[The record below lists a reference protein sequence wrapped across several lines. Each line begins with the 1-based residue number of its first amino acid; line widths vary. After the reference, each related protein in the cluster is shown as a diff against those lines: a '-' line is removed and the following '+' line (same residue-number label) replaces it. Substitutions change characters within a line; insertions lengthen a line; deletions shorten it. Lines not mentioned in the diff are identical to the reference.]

1 MVRSVILSPKL
12 LIAIPLLLV
21 LLIAV
26 ACGDDATNT
35 PVATSTPRPTATPA
49 PTATPE
55 VMIKSGGIIKMQSNG
70 SFGANWTPYEAASG
84 YQHYGGI
91 YNQLVEYNPET
102 DDPFDLRGDL
112 AESWSLSSNGRTYTF
127 NIASDAKWHDGT
139 DVTAADIVA
148 SMDELIRD
156 GAARPQV
163 SILKPY
169 YATGNTSAVDGDTA
183 AVTLKR
189 PFGGFLNMMALDFF
203 KMLSK
208 DWLAKGADHT
218 TVWENGM
225 GSGPFTPGDL
235 VKDVS
240 ISLERNPN
248 YFKEGLPYVDG
259 YTQFVISDASTAI
272 SAFQTGQVFMSIW
285 GVTNI
290 SGAQSEKLE
299 ADTNGRIKDFF
310 IPDAQIEGLA
320 MNQKKDT
327 PVSDVR
333 VRRALFLAVHRPAF
347 VEAFGGSQGQVGTPF
362 PPGSWFGRS
371 LAQVNDLPGYRV
383 TANGEKH
390 PDDIK
395 AATDLLAAAGFDDG
409 NKLKIDL
416 LIRQTAGRQDIA
428 ALVKDQLERSIPVE
442 ITLIPIDPSAGI
454 QAYIAGD
461 YEVAMEGTAVP
472 LAQPD
477 PIMSK
482 IYMPGGL
489 WAAWAGWDTPDS
501 FVTLFNQQSEE
512 LDESARAALVRQ
524 IEDFI
529 LNEDP
534 GPTIPLFWKPW
545 DWLVNVEEVNNFHT
559 SPSLFAQFKYEHL
572 WLTNP

>member
-1 MVRSVILSPKL
+1 
-12 LIAIPLLLV
+12 
-21 LLIAV
+21 
-26 ACGDDATNT
+26 
-35 PVATSTPRPTATPA
+35 
-49 PTATPE
+49 
-55 VMIKSGGIIKMQSNG
+55 
-70 SFGANWTPYEAASG
+70 
-84 YQHYGGI
+84 
-91 YNQLVEYNPET
+91 
-102 DDPFDLRGDL
+102 
-112 AESWSLSSNGRTYTF
+112 
-127 NIASDAKWHDGT
+127 
-139 DVTAADIVA
+139 
-148 SMDELIRD
+148 
-156 GAARPQV
+156 
-163 SILKPY
+163 
-169 YATGNTSAVDGDTA
+169 
-183 AVTLKR
+183 
-189 PFGGFLNMMALDFF
+189 MMALDFF

-208 DWLAKGADHT
+208 DWLAEGADHT

-371 LAQVNDLPGYRV
+371 AAQVNDLPGYRV

-442 ITLIPIDPSAGI
+442 MTLIPIDPSAGI

-489 WAAWAGWDTPDS
+489 WAAWAGWDTPNS

>member
-1 MVRSVILSPKL
+1 MVRSIALSPKL
-12 LIAIPLLLV
+12 LLAIPFFLV

-35 PVATSTPRPTATPA
+35 PVATSTIAVPTATP
-49 PTATPE
+49 TPE
-55 VMIKSGGIIKMQSNG
+55 VMIKSGGIIPMQSNG
-70 SFGANWTPYEAASG
+70 GFGANWTPYEAASG

-102 DDPFDLRGDL
+102 DDPFDIRGDL

-127 NIASDAKWHDGT
+127 KIHPDAKWHDGT

-148 SMDELIRD
+148 SMDELILE

-169 YATGNTSAVDGDTA
+169 YETGNTSAVDSKTA

-189 PFGGFLNMMALDFF
+189 PSGGFLNMMALDFF

-218 TVWENGM
+218 TVWENAM
-225 GSGPFTPGDL
+225 GSGPFMPGEL
-235 VKDVS
+235 KKDIS
-240 ISLERNPN
+240 LSLERNPN
-248 YFKEGLPYVDG
+248 YYKDGLPYVDG
-259 YTQFVISDASTAI
+259 VIMFVIGDAATAI
-272 SAFQTGQVFMSIW
+272 SAFQTGQVFMSVW

-310 IPDAQIEGLA
+310 IPDAQIEGMA
-320 MNQKKDT
+320 MNMRGDHEAN
-327 PVSDVR
+327 DVR
-333 VRRALFLAVHRPAF
+333 VRRAIFLAIHRPAF
-347 VEAFGGSQGQVGTPF
+347 VEAFGGSQGKIGTPF

-390 PDDIK
+390 PDDIN

-409 NKLKIDL
+409 NKLHIDL

-428 ALVKDQLERSIPVE
+428 ALVKDQLERSIPIEVN
-442 ITLIPIDPSAGI
+442 LVPIDPGAGI

-461 YEVAMEGTAVP
+461 FEIAMEGTAVP

-477 PIMSK
+477 PILSK

-489 WAAWAGWDTPDS
+489 WSNWAGWAVPQNFID
-501 FVTLFNQQSEE
+501 LFAQQSKE
-512 LDESARAALVRQ
+512 LDESTRAGLVRQ
-524 IEDFI
+524 MEDI
-529 LNEDP
+529 LLNDDP

-545 DWLVNVEEVNNFHT
+545 DWLVNVEKVNNFHT
-559 SPSLFAQFKYEHL
+559 SPSLFAQFKHEHL
-572 WLTNP
+572 WLTEP